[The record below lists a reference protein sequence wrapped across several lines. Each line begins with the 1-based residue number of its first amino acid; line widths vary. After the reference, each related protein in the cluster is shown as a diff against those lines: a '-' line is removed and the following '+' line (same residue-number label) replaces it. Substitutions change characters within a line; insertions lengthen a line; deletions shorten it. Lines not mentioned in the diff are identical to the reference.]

1 MYSEVA
7 KNFIN
12 IILSAGGTI
21 DAISD
26 MYEINAG
33 DKKVLLEHAKA
44 LRNIFDKAIEELE
57 NEVK

>member
-7 KNFIN
+7 KNFVK
-12 IILSAGGTI
+12 IILTAGGTI

-26 MYEINAG
+26 LYEISVG

-44 LRNIFDKAIEELE
+44 LRNIFDRAIEELE
-57 NEVK
+57 KEVK

>member
-12 IILSAGGTI
+12 IILSAGGTV
-21 DAISD
+21 DALYDI
-26 MYEINAG
+26 MRINSG

-44 LRNIFDKAIEELE
+44 LRNIFDKAVEELE